1 MLRMEH
7 RRAVFLLSG
16 WSNAGKD
23 TVGKSMLHT
32 YGAPHYA
39 FADELKE
46 TVAKEF
52 DIPFHWT
59 QTEIGKATRLPNGKT
74 VREILIQRGQEIRA
88 ERNDPMYFAKGV
100 AKKIISKYESDPET
114 YGTFCITDWRLPEE
128 FSAIE
133 QALVPQGFQVYKV
146 RVKRVY
152 PDGSLISNSSPVKDS
167 LTETQLDRWVF
178 DAYINNPL
186 DGYAALTAEVVE
198 KLGQF
203 L

>member
-1 MLRMEH
+1 MER

-16 WSNAGKD
+16 WSSAGKD
-23 TVGKSMLHT
+23 TVGKCMQHT

-46 TVAKEF
+46 TVAKELE
-52 DIPFHWT
+52 IPLHWT
-59 QTEIGKATRLPNGKT
+59 QTEIGKATRMPNGKT

-88 ERNDPMYFAKGV
+88 ERKDPMYFAKGI
-100 AKKIISKYESDPET
+100 ARKILSTYESDPET
-114 YGTFCITDWRLPEE
+114 YRVFCITDWRLPEE

-133 QALVPQGFQVYKV
+133 QSLVPQGFQVFKV
-146 RVKRVY
+146 RVKRV
-152 PDGSLISNSSPVKDS
+152 NQNTSPVNDA

-186 DGYAALTAEVVE
+186 DGYTQLTEEVME
-198 KLGQF
+198 KLGS
-203 L
+203 LL